1 MWPDICVLRE
11 QRPRKRSIMSDTTT
25 QLTDK
30 QQATPR
36 TGARRS
42 GRLGLAI
49 LIMVLAAVIVF
60 AVSRALPRSTA
71 QTGPQNQEPPT
82 STPNIRTATVT
93 RGSIGQYIE
102 ALGTVT
108 PLATVNLYSQVNGQ
122 VTAVHYAEGQIVNWG
137 DPLIDIDPRPYEAQL
152 EQYQGALERDQAL
165 LKQAEIDLAR
175 YKDASEQK
183 AVARQ
188 TYEDQQQIVEQYRG
202 SVKNDMG
209 QVQYGQVQLSYCH
222 LTSPISGR
230 VGLRLIDPGNTV
242 FSGGNSAIVVIT
254 QLQPISV
261 VFNVAEDYLAQVRS
275 QITQRGALPVDV
287 YDRSRLNRIAT
298 GKLLTLDN
306 QVDTSTGTVRF
317 RAQFENRDL
326 ALFPNQFVN
335 ARLLV
340 RTLRNQLLVP
350 TAAVQHNGVN
360 AFVYVMRDG
369 AVHLRSVTEVATEG
383 YNEAISGLEVGDV
396 VAITGF
402 DKIQEGT
409 RVAVLGSSSGERPS
423 GGSGQ

>member
-1 MWPDICVLRE
+1 
-11 QRPRKRSIMSDTTT
+11 MSDPTS
-25 QLTDK
+25 QLKDA
-30 QQATPR
+30 QQAGTANG
-36 TGARRS
+36 TGRK
-42 GRLGLAI
+42 GRLWLML
-49 LIMVLAAVIVF
+49 LIVVLGGALIF
-60 AVSRALPRSTA
+60 ARLRNGSS
-71 QTGPQNQEPPT
+71 QPQAEASSDGQPI
-82 STPNIRTATVT
+82 STPNIRTAIV
-93 RGSIGQYIE
+93 RQGSIGQYIE

-108 PLATVNLYSQVNGQ
+108 PLATVNLYSQVSGQ
-122 VTAVHYAEGQIVNWG
+122 VTAVHYTEGQIVNRG
-137 DPLIDIDPRPYEAQL
+137 DSLIDIDPRPYEAQL
-152 EQYQGALERDQAL
+152 QQYQGALERDQAL

-175 YKDASEQK
+175 YQEAAEQK

-188 TYEDQQQIVEQYRG
+188 TYEDQLQVVEQYRG

-209 QVQYGQVQLSYCH
+209 QLQYGQVQLSYCR

-230 VGLRLIDPGNTV
+230 VGLRLVDPGNTV

-275 QITQRGALPVDV
+275 QITERGALPVDV
-287 YDRSRLNRIAT
+287 YDRSRTNRIAA

-317 RAQFENRDL
+317 RAEFENRDL

-340 RTLRNQLLVP
+340 RTLRNQLIVP
-350 TAAVQHNGVN
+350 AAAVQHNGVN
-360 AFVYVMRDG
+360 AFVYVVRDG
-369 AVHLRSVTEVATEG
+369 AVHLQPVSEIATEG
-383 YNEAISGLEVGDV
+383 NNAAINGIEAGDV

-409 RVAVLGSSSGERPS
+409 RVAVPGGSSSEPS
-423 GGSGQ
+423 SKGGGQ

>member
-1 MWPDICVLRE
+1 MALVAA
-11 QRPRKRSIMSDTTT
+11 TT
-25 QLTDK
+25 
-30 QQATPR
+30 
-36 TGARRS
+36 
-42 GRLGLAI
+42 
-49 LIMVLAAVIVF
+49 F
-60 AVSRALPRSTA
+60 ALVRNRQRSTA
-71 QTGPQNQEPPT
+71 QMSAKAPEPPI
-82 STPNIRTATVT
+82 STPNIRTAIV
-93 RGSIGQYIE
+93 RKGSIGQYIE

-152 EQYQGALERDQAL
+152 QQYQGALERDQAL

-175 YKDASEQK
+175 DKDASEQK

-202 SVKNDMG
+202 SVNNDIG
-209 QVQYGQVQLSYCH
+209 QVQYGEVQLSYCH

-230 VGLRLIDPGNTV
+230 VGLRLVDPGNTV

-275 QITQRGALPVDV
+275 QITERGALPVDV

-350 TAAVQHNGVN
+350 TVAVQHNGVN

-369 AVHLRSVTEVATEG
+369 AVHLRPVTELATEG
-383 YNEAISGLEVGDV
+383 NNEAISGLEAGDV

-402 DKIQEGT
+402 DKIQDGT
-409 RVAVLGSSSGERPS
+409 RVAVSGSSSGQRAS
-423 GGSGQ
+423 GGGGQ

>member
-1 MWPDICVLRE
+1 MN
-11 QRPRKRSIMSDTTT
+11 DTTT
-25 QLTDK
+25 QLTDA
-30 QQATPR
+30 QQAGTAND
-36 TGARRS
+36 TGRKAS
-42 GRLGLAI
+42 LWLVLLIVVLGGAF
-49 LIMVLAAVIVF
+49 VF
-60 AVSRALPRSTA
+60 ARLRNGSS
-71 QTGPQNQEPPT
+71 QPQAAASSDGQPL
-82 STPNIRTATVT
+82 STPNIRTAIV
-93 RGSIGQYIE
+93 RQGSIGQYIE

-122 VTAVHYAEGQIVNWG
+122 VTAVHYTEGQSVNRG
-137 DPLIDIDPRPYEAQL
+137 DSLIDIDPRPYEAQL
-152 EQYQGALERDQAL
+152 QQYQGALERDQAL

-175 YKDASEQK
+175 YQEAAEQK

-188 TYEDQQQIVEQYRG
+188 TYEDQLQVVEQYRG

-209 QVQYGQVQLSYCH
+209 QLQYGQVQLSYCR

-230 VGLRLIDPGNTV
+230 VGLRLVDPGNTV

-275 QITQRGALPVDV
+275 QITERGALPVDV
-287 YDRSRLNRIAT
+287 YDRSRTNRIAA

-317 RAQFENRDL
+317 RAEFENRDL

-340 RTLRNQLLVP
+340 RTLRNQLMVP
-350 TAAVQHNGVN
+350 AAAVQHNGVN
-360 AFVYVMRDG
+360 AFVYVVRDG
-369 AVHLRSVTEVATEG
+369 AVHLQPVSEIATEG
-383 YNEAISGLEVGDV
+383 NNAAISGIEAGDI

-409 RVAVLGSSSGERPS
+409 RVAVPGGSSGERS
-423 GGSGQ
+423 SRGGGQ

>member
-1 MWPDICVLRE
+1 MAQE
-11 QRPRKRSIMSDTTT
+11 SSTQIMSDTTT
-25 QLTDK
+25 EVTDA
-30 QQATPR
+30 QQASPPMGEQR
-36 TGARRS
+36 KRR
-42 GRLGLAI
+42 LWPLIII
-49 LIMVLAAVIVF
+49 LVLAAAIIF
-60 AVSRALPRSTA
+60 AVLRNGRSNPQAAAPGEVRA
-71 QTGPQNQEPPT
+71 
-82 STPNIRTATVT
+82 TPNIRTAIV
-93 RGSIGQYIE
+93 RQGSIGQYIG

-108 PLATVNLYSQVNGQ
+108 PLATINLYSQVNGQ
-122 VTAVHYAEGQIVNWG
+122 VTAVHYTEGQIVNRG

-152 EQYQGALERDQAL
+152 QQYQGALERDQAL

-175 YKDASEQK
+175 YHEASEQK

-202 SVKNDMG
+202 SVKNDVG
-209 QVQYGQVQLSYCH
+209 QLEYGKVQLSYCH

-230 VGLRLIDPGNTV
+230 AGLRLVDPGNTV
-242 FSGGNSAIVVIT
+242 FSGGTSAIVVIT

-261 VFNVAEDYLAQVRS
+261 VFNVAEDYLDQVRS
-275 QITQRGALPVDV
+275 EITQHKSLPVDL
-287 YDRSRLNRIAT
+287 YDRSQMRRIAI

-306 QVDTSTGTVRF
+306 QVDTSTGTIRF
-317 RAQFENRDL
+317 RGQFENRDL

-350 TAAVQHNGVN
+350 LAAVQHNGVN
-360 AFVYVMRDG
+360 AFVYLLREG
-369 AVHLRSVTEVATEG
+369 TVHLQPVTEIATEG
-383 YNEAISGLEVGDV
+383 NNAAISGLEAGDV

-402 DKIQEGT
+402 DKIQDGA
-409 RVAVLGSSSGERPS
+409 RVAVLGGYAGERGS

>member
-1 MWPDICVLRE
+1 
-11 QRPRKRSIMSDTTT
+11 MSDTTT
-25 QLTDK
+25 QLTDE
-30 QQATPR
+30 QHASRR
-36 TGARRS
+36 TGARRKR
-42 GRLGLAI
+42 RLGPAI
-49 LIMVLAAVIVF
+49 LITALAAVIVF
-60 AVSRALPRSTA
+60 ALVRTHPRSK
-71 QTGPQNQEPPT
+71 PQAPPKAQEPPI
-82 STPNIRTATVT
+82 STPNIRTATV
-93 RGSIGQYIE
+93 RQGSIGQYIE

-108 PLATVNLYSQVNGQ
+108 PLATINLYSQVNGQ
-122 VTAVHYAEGQIVNWG
+122 VIAVHYTEGQIVNRG

-152 EQYQGALERDQAL
+152 QQYQGALERDQAL

-175 YKDASEQK
+175 YQEASEQK

-202 SVKNDMG
+202 SVKNDVG

-230 VGLRLIDPGNTV
+230 VGLRLVDPGNTV
-242 FSGGNSAIVVIT
+242 FSGGNSVIVVIT

-261 VFNVAEDYLAQVRS
+261 VFNVAEDYLDQVRS
-275 QITQRGALPVDV
+275 EITQRGALPVEL
-287 YDRSRLNRIAT
+287 YDRSRMTRIAT

-306 QVDTSTGTVRF
+306 QVDTSTGTIRF
-317 RAQFENRDL
+317 RGQFENRDL

-360 AFVYVMRDG
+360 AFVYMVRDG
-369 AVHLRSVTEVATEG
+369 AVHLQPVTEIATEG
-383 YNEAISGLEVGDV
+383 NNAAISGLEAGDV

-402 DKIQEGT
+402 DKIQDGT
-409 RVAVLGSSSGERPS
+409 RVAVLGGSPGERGS
-423 GGSGQ
+423 GGGGQ